1 MKAKKKRG
9 VEAPLRV
16 RTFINTV
23 INTPLENIEAPLTR
37 FSWDYEKGDFYHWVD
52 LLNHFESFF
61 EKYVKPRKDLQLD
74 GNFLEE
80 ENQFPKEAVLQI
92 LRVTRIV
99 LENCMNKF
107 LYNSNE
113 HVSALFASTD
123 PEIVIAALE
132 TLAAFV
138 KKPVQSNRAM
148 RWHGDAALN
157 ARLFSLSQGWGGK
170 EEGLGL
176 LACAIEN
183 GCDVDAYR
191 LGSTLHFEFY
201 ADGNTQGEDDVKPPS
216 KASGLQVV
224 HISDLHL
231 RPENDLELLK
241 KLTDQHKVPPSLR
254 FSLLTRIRFARA
266 FASLT
271 SRRQYIC
278 IRLLA
283 FTVLLQSNPDHEDL
297 TAFFINEPEF
307 VNELVTVLRCEDTV
321 PEDIRILAVLALAAQ
336 SQDRPRQS
344 SVLTVISAGGHRGI
358 LPSLMQKAVGS
369 VTGGTGGCSV
379 AFVEALLSLVT
390 VLVSSSSGCAALR
403 EAGLIPTLLPL
414 LKDMNP
420 QHTHLVSS
428 AVHILEAFMDYS
440 NPAGTLFRDLGGLDD
455 TIVRLKLE
463 VSRVEEG
470 ATKQKEELQV
480 DTKGKAPM
488 IEDGDSQQTALV
500 QSETLI
506 PYHQRLLLKA
516 LLRAIALGTYAPG
529 STARLH
535 GSEES
540 ALPACL
546 CTIFRHAKEFGGGV
560 FSLAAS
566 VMSDLIHKD
575 PTCFS
580 SLDAAGLPA
589 AFLDAITSGVL
600 PSSEAVGCIPNS
612 LDALCLNNL
621 GLQAVKDRNA
631 LGCFVKI
638 FTSKMYL
645 RALAND
651 TPGSLAS
658 GVDEL
663 MRHAPSLRGPGIDM
677 CIEILTTIATIGGA
691 TEVSTPPTSQEAPSA
706 DAPVPMDTDSEE
718 RPAASPIADVDV
730 ARPGTSQQVVEP
742 AVEGANANVEA
753 FLPECINNV
762 VRLLETILQNA
773 DTSRVFIEKKGIEA
787 LLQLYTLPHLPV
799 SFGGSSTAHNMSV
812 TFRAFSPQHAS
823 ALTRAVCCALKD
835 HLKVTVELLDS
846 VAGAKLSELET
857 GLRNKVVRCLS
868 AAECFISLTSVLVRS
883 SIAMMPELSGGG
895 SEVLNDVGKVHREVL
910 WQIALIDD
918 AKVDLKKESE
928 TGGSTPGSTTVS
940 TGTREGEDDTDV
952 YSVIRYVNPVPSRN
966 GPASHWGV
974 ESDFLPVLHNGGD
987 GPHRRRR
994 EHAVTTEAITQMARL
1009 GRLSRHNTDPVQV
1022 DLESAGSLSETPQ
1035 APENTKRKSPDAA
1048 NYEMMTRLVGAARGL
1063 YVALGKAMV
1072 IPSRRREQEHVS
1084 ISGPA
1089 KSAASALAKLL
1100 RDELSYDGHGTTSQ
1114 LEPPVSVK
1122 CRYLG
1127 KVVEDIIAVVFD
1139 SRRRTCNTVLVNNLF
1154 AHGGIKQLLVTF
1166 EATSQLLWR
1175 VPQASGSPMD
1185 TENGKPE
1192 SSDKVED
1199 KSDSNSWLL
1208 DTLRNYARLLEHLVT
1223 SSFLL
1228 FPTSMAQ
1235 HLVQPV
1241 EGGTETVP
1249 KDSEAFIRAL
1259 QAQVLEVVLPVWN
1272 HPMFPQCSANF
1283 ITSIAAII
1291 THVYTGVGDVKG
1303 HRNGSAAPGARLVGP
1318 PPDES
1323 SISRIV
1329 EMGFSRS
1336 RAEEALRRVENSVE
1350 MATEWLCSLPEGAA
1364 QEDDELARALALSLG
1379 SADGTPKEEAPRKG
1393 KEAVVEEEGPQA
1405 LPVEDMLSTCMNLL
1419 QNTDA
1424 VAFPLTDLLVTMCN
1438 RNKGQDRPRVISYLI
1453 QQLKQCKVEESQ
1465 SDGSALSTISHTL
1478 ALVLSEDTTARE
1490 IAAEIGLSKIALE
1503 ILASFKVLAPS
1514 KDAAGVQVEVPKWAT
1529 ALLLVLY
1536 HMLQYKPKIN
1546 SDAPTPTAGTAAT
1559 SNSAVA
1565 GSAAAPEAS
1574 KPDVEVVQKEK
1585 EENPF
1590 IAILGKPT
1598 GYMSEE
1604 EQKKAMSVCC
1614 NLLQMQLP
1622 AMAIQAVLQL
1632 CARLTKTHPVAMQ
1645 FLEAGGLIALLGLPK
1660 GCLFTGFD
1668 SVAAAIIRHLLE
1680 DPQTLQQAM
1689 ESEIRHT
1696 LIATLSRHNGRVS
1709 PRMFLTAM
1717 APVVSRDP
1725 SIFMQAVAGVC
1736 QIETVAGRPNI
1747 VLAKEKEKDKK
1758 EEKDREKEK
1767 EKDKEKDKEKEKE
1780 KEKEKDKDKDK
1791 EKEKGKALQA
1801 EGVVSPVDGG
1811 PKAHDGSVKSVKGHK
1826 KVPHSFSQV
1835 MDQLLE
1841 VILHYPPPG
1850 KEDEVIAPKDGST
1863 TAMDVDDLAP
1873 KDKGKAK
1880 VDEVVKPE
1888 GDNISESSA
1897 ALAKVAFILKLTTE
1911 VLLMYSSAVSVVLR
1925 RDSESS
1931 QGRGPAQ
1938 GGLEVIGHGGLL
1950 YHVLHRLLPYPG
1962 DKSSEKMNDDEWRE
1976 KLSDRAGCFLM
1987 SVCVRSGE
1995 GRRRVVVEIARALT
2009 AAANSADVGV
2019 LKGLQPPN
2027 RKVRVF
2033 VDLVNYFLSHHSS
2046 SGTTQTPGF
2055 SADMAKT
2062 MMDAGMVQALT
2073 LTLQVIDLD
2082 HPDAPKLVNAVLKG
2096 MEILTRAGS
2105 NEAAFGSDASNQK
2118 KSTAEA
2124 RASARALASGGNGHP
2139 ASDTRQGDA
2148 PSQTRDETMRD
2159 LVQAEAQQL
2168 ELSLHPSTGADTS
2181 REDLMEDDLRLDR
2194 ELAEEA
2200 EAQLEAD
2207 VEEELMRE
2215 AAEDAAE
2222 LEDAAAEMAYRMEH
2236 GPDDDVGDEDDD
2248 EEDMDGDDGDDD
2260 GDEDEEEE
2268 EEDEE
2273 EDEDDIE
2280 GDEGVPHLSPPDTD
2294 VEDHEDNGLGD
2305 EYEDDMVEE
2314 EDEDDDWREDRVIEV
2329 RWRDGLTGLNHVQVL
2344 GHTGT
2349 ANLVDFSGDPFHGM
2363 NMDDVFGNFRRPG
2376 GGDRRRATAYR
2387 AFPERPGGDRG
2398 GAFHHPLLT
2407 RPSPTPG
2414 VGSTGPVMTGS
2425 LWPTTG
2431 SFVRDA
2437 EALMGGGSGLDVTHF
2452 YMYDTPILPDH
2463 AVDGLFG
2470 ERGVVAPPPPLLD
2483 FSMDPVYLMGRRGGR
2498 ADSRLSSWTDDGQPQ
2513 AGAHAAA
2520 VAQAIEEQ
2528 FISQLRLLV
2537 PGEDQPAGPAG
2548 NVTAPESTEA
2558 ADARL
2563 PDAAED
2569 MEGAEPEGPH
2579 PVTESSM
2586 TEQRDTPRVG
2596 EPEPAAGE
2604 GGTVT
2609 TSAGVHGS
2617 SIVEAELARSGEPVA
2632 ASGTDLD
2639 VQMQDERNEPANRD
2653 VEAGSQDSGESG
2665 ATVGESLRSLE
2676 VEIGSADGRDPD
2688 ERQAGPDRLST
2699 GEIQRTAVVE
2709 VVPGQ
2714 VGTTGRA
2721 ERGDADE
2728 EMDGSSRA
2736 GRPGDEAETAD
2747 RSGLGATQEELA
2759 GPVPASAGAGNR
2771 GEEEGA
2777 RRGEGNAGVNA
2788 IDPTFLEALPEDLR
2802 AEVLASQQTQTIRAT
2817 SHPPPPAE
2825 DIDPEFLAALP
2836 PDIQAEV
2843 LAQQRAQR
2851 VVQAQQV
2858 EGQPVDMDS
2867 ASIIATFPAE
2877 LREEVLLTS
2886 SESVLA
2892 ALPPALIAEA
2902 QLLRERALSQYQSR
2916 GLFGGHRIGRGR
2928 NNMGVGTGGGATA
2941 IDRGVGGAT
2950 GLPIGRSRNTMPLSA
2965 VGRVKE
2971 AEGKPLVDTA
2981 ALKAMLRLLRLAQP
2995 LGKGLL
3001 QRLLLNLCAHSVTRI
3016 TLLQLLLDMLRPEAE
3031 GISAGAS
3038 SADGAPSQ
3046 RLYGCQ
3052 WNVVYARSQLSD
3064 GVPPLVSRRVLEIL
3078 TYLARSHSLVA
3089 NLLLYLEPLSLSPSS
3104 TSESSAAKVHDAKK
3118 EKGKAKVVDGPAVHE
3133 EPEPKPKGEIP
3144 LILLL
3149 KLLNQPLYSRSS
3161 AHLEQVMGLLEV
3173 VTTNAGAKAELRAR
3187 TKATDAGNTTAP
3199 VSGES
3204 TSTQGATTAPA
3215 GQAAAA
3221 VRDGEEGTEAV
3232 GRSRAEPTT
3241 VPSELK
3247 VDTTRPDAD
3256 GVEPSTSGLDHQ
3268 MDPTT
3273 VLLSLPEPELR
3284 NLCKLLAREGLS
3296 DTAYSR
3302 VAEVLKKLAIA
3313 APPHRRLFV
3322 TELADAARRLGSPAI
3337 NELTNLGD
3345 ADTAVVS
3352 TTSMAGAAILR
3363 VLQALSALTSLGSSE
3378 KENDQDMVE
3387 KEQEDG
3393 MSVIRDLNSA
3403 LEGLWHGLSISVG
3416 KIEGRLGNSS
3426 ALSTPSS
3433 SAAAA
3438 VVGAVGV
3445 PPPLPPGTQKLLP
3458 FVEAFFVLCEKMR
3471 SGPAIAGLSE
3481 PASATAREVKEA
3493 ASSSASELAIVT
3505 TPRSPPPTPQRKPDD
3520 KGMTFIRFADKHR
3533 RLLNAFVR
3541 QNPGLL
3547 EKSLCLMLK
3556 TPRLID
3562 FDNKRA
3568 YFRSRIRQQ
3577 HEQQHYTPLR
3587 ICVRRAYVLED
3598 SYNQLR
3604 MRTPEELKG
3613 RLTVQ
3618 FQGEEGIDAGGLT
3631 REWYQLLS
3639 RVTFDKGALL
3649 FTTVGNE
3656 STFQPNPN
3664 SVYQTE
3670 HLSYFKFVGRVVAKA
3685 LFDGQ
3690 LLDVYFTRSFYKHI
3704 LDVKVTYHD
3713 IEAIDP
3719 DYYKNLKW
3727 MLEND
3732 ISDIL
3737 GLTFSMD
3744 ADEEKHILY
3753 EKTEVTDYELIAGGR
3768 NIRVTEE
3775 NKHEYVDLVAEH
3787 RLTTAI
3793 RPQIIHFLEGFQELV
3808 SSDLISIFND
3818 KELELLISGL
3828 PEIDLEDLKANTEY
3842 TGYTAA
3848 SPVVQWFWEVVR
3860 AFNKE
3865 DMARLLQ
3872 FITGTSKVPLEG
3884 FRALQGISGP
3894 QRFQIHKAYGAPERL
3909 PSAHTCFNQLDLP
3922 EYASKEQL
3930 QERLL
3935 LAIHEGSEGFGFG

>member
-74 GNFLEE
+74 GSFLEE
-80 ENQFPKEAVLQI
+80 ENPFPKGAILQI

-99 LENCMNKF
+99 LENCMNKY

-123 PEIVIAALE
+123 PDIVIAALE

-176 LACAIEN
+176 LACAVEN
-183 GCDVDAYR
+183 GCDADSFK

-201 ADGNTQGEDDVKPPS
+201 ADGSSQGEEEA
-216 KASGLQVV
+216 KAPEKVIGLQVI
-224 HISDLHL
+224 HIPDLHL
-231 RPENDLELLK
+231 RAENDLQLLK
-241 KLTDQHKVPPSLR
+241 DLIDQYSVPPNLR

-344 SVLTVISAGGHRGI
+344 NVLTVISAGGHRGI

-369 VTGGTGGCSV
+369 VTAGTGGCSV
-379 AFVEALLSLVT
+379 AFMEALLSLVT

-463 VSRVEEG
+463 VSKVEEG
-470 ATKQKEELQV
+470 ARKQREELQA
-480 DTKGKAPM
+480 DSKGKAPM
-488 IEDGDSQQTALV
+488 IEDGDSQQSALV

-535 GSEES
+535 ASEES

-612 LDALCLNNL
+612 LDALCLNNA

-638 FTSKMYL
+638 FTSKTYL

-651 TPGSLAS
+651 TPGTLAS
-658 GVDEL
+658 GIDEL

-677 CIEILTTIATIGGA
+677 CIEILKTIAVIGGA
-691 TEVSTPPTSQEAPSA
+691 TEVSTPPVPQDAPGG
-706 DAPVPMDTDSEE
+706 DAPVPMETDSEE
-718 RPAASPIADVDV
+718 RPGASPLAEEV
-730 ARPGTSQQVVEP
+730 ARPGTSQQAVEP
-742 AVEGANANVEA
+742 AAESASANVEA

-823 ALTRAVCCALKD
+823 ALTRAVCGALKD
-835 HLKVTVELLDS
+835 HLKVTVELLES
-846 VAGAKLSELET
+846 VAGGKLSELET
-857 GLRNKVVRCLS
+857 SLRNKVIRSLS
-868 AAECFISLTSVLVRS
+868 AAECFISLSSVLVRS
-883 SIAMMPELSGGG
+883 SIAMMPELSGAG
-895 SEVLNDVGKVHREVL
+895 SEVLSDVGKVHRGVL
-910 WQIALIDD
+910 WQICLIDD
-918 AKVDLKKESE
+918 TKVDSKKETE
-928 TGGSTPGSTTVS
+928 AGSSAPGSSSVS

-966 GPASHWGV
+966 GPGAHWV
-974 ESDFLPVLHNGGD
+974 ESDFLPVLHSGGD

-994 EHAVTTEAITQMARL
+994 EHAVATEAINQMTRL
-1009 GRLSRHNTDPVQV
+1009 GRLRNTDPVQV
-1022 DLESAGSLSETPQ
+1022 DLDTGSSETTQ
-1035 APENTKRKSPDAA
+1035 SQENTKRKSPDTA
-1048 NYEMMTRLVGAARGL
+1048 NYEMMTRLVAAARGL
-1063 YVALGKAMV
+1063 YVALGKAMI

-1089 KSAASALAKLL
+1089 KAAASALAKIL
-1100 RDELSYDGHGTTSQ
+1100 RDGLSFDGHATGSQ
-1114 LEPPVSVK
+1114 SEPSVSVK

-1127 KVVEDIIAVVFD
+1127 KVVEDIMAVVFD
-1139 SRRRTCNTVLVNNLF
+1139 SRRRTCNTVLVNHLY

-1166 EATSQLLWR
+1166 EATSHLLWS
-1175 VPQASGSPMD
+1175 VPQPSGSPMD
-1185 TENGKPE
+1185 TENGAE
-1192 SSDKVED
+1192 KVED
-1199 KSDSNSWLL
+1199 KADSNSWLT
-1208 DTLRNYARLLEHLVT
+1208 DTLKSYARLLEHLVT

-1228 FPTSMAQ
+1228 TPTSMAQ

-1241 EGGTETVP
+1241 EGGTEPVP
-1249 KDSEAFIRAL
+1249 KDPEAFVRSL

-1272 HPMFPQCSANF
+1272 HPMFPQCSSGF
-1283 ITSIAAII
+1283 ITSMAAII

-1303 HRNGSAAPGARLVGP
+1303 QRNGGAATGARLVGP
-1318 PPDES
+1318 PPDETS
-1323 SISRIV
+1323 VQRIV
-1329 EMGFSRS
+1329 EMGFSRA
-1336 RAEEALRRVENSVE
+1336 RAEEALRRVEINSVE
-1350 MATEWLCSLPEGAA
+1350 MAMDWLCSLPEGAA

-1379 SADGTPKEEAPRKG
+1379 SADGSPKEETPGKG
-1393 KEAVVEEEGPQA
+1393 KEVAVEEEGPKA
-1405 LPVEDMLSTCMNLL
+1405 PPVEDMLSTCMNLL
-1419 QNTDA
+1419 QNTDAVA

-1453 QQLKQCKVEESQ
+1453 EQLKKCNVEESQ
-1465 SDGSALSTISHTL
+1465 SDGSPLSTISHTL

-1490 IAAEIGLSKIALE
+1490 IAAEVGLVKTVLE
-1503 ILASFKVLAPS
+1503 ILAAFSPS
-1514 KDAAGVQVEVPKWAT
+1514 KDAGRVQVVVPKWTT

-1536 HMLQYKPKIN
+1536 HMLQFKPKIS
-1546 SDAPTPTAGTAAT
+1546 SDAPSAITGTAAA
-1559 SNSAVA
+1559 SNS
-1565 GSAAAPEAS
+1565 GSAGTTAAARSEVPKPSVEAV
-1574 KPDVEVVQKEK
+1574 PKEK

-1590 IAILGKPT
+1590 ITILGKPT
-1598 GYMSEE
+1598 GYMSDE

-1614 NLLQMQLP
+1614 SLLRMELP
-1622 AMAIQAVLQL
+1622 PLAIQAVLQL
-1632 CARLTKTHPVAMQ
+1632 CARLTKTHSVAMQ
-1645 FLEAGGLIALLGLPK
+1645 FLEAGGLTALLSLPK
-1660 GCLFTGFD
+1660 DSLFAGFD
-1668 SVAAAIIRHLLE
+1668 TVAAAIIRHLLE

-1717 APVVSRDP
+1717 APVISRDP

-1736 QIETVAGRPNI
+1736 QIETVGGRPTI
-1747 VLAKEKEKDKK
+1747 VLAKEKEK
-1758 EEKDREKEK
+1758 EREKEK
-1767 EKDKEKDKEKEKE
+1767 DRDKEKEKAQ
-1780 KEKEKDKDKDK
+1780 DK
-1791 EKEKGKALQA
+1791 EKSKVPQV
-1801 EGVVSPVDGG
+1801 EGGGDGG
-1811 PKAHDGSVKSVKGHK
+1811 AKVQDSSAKSLKGHK

-1850 KEDEVIAPKDGST
+1850 KAEESSAPKDGSG
-1863 TAMDVDDLAP
+1863 TAMEVDDLAP

-1880 VDEVVKPE
+1880 VDDVVKP
-1888 GDNISESSA
+1888 DNDSDSAA

-1938 GGLEVIGHGGLL
+1938 GGQEVIGHGGLL

-1962 DKSSEKMNDDEWRE
+1962 DKSSEKLSDDDWRE

-1987 SVCVRSGE
+1987 AVCVRSGE

-2009 AAANSADVGV
+2009 TAANSADMVT
-2019 LKGLQPPN
+2019 LKGIQPPN

-2073 LTLQVIDLD
+2073 HTLQVIDLD

-2105 NEAAFGSDASNQK
+2105 NEGSFGSDGSNQK
-2118 KSTAEA
+2118 KTTAEA
-2124 RASARALASGGNGHP
+2124 RGSTRALGSGAGGHP
-2139 ASDTRQGDA
+2139 TSDARQGDT

-2159 LVQAEAQQL
+2159 PVQAEPQSL
-2168 ELSLHPSTGADTS
+2168 ELSHPASGADTG
-2181 REDLMEDDLRLDR
+2181 REDLMEHDLRLDR
-2194 ELAEEA
+2194 ELVEEA

-2236 GPDDDVGDEDDD
+2236 GPEDEVGDEDDE
-2248 EEDMDGDDGDDD
+2248 EEDMDGDEGEEE

-2349 ANLVDFSGDPFHGM
+2349 ANLVDFSGDPFQGI

-2376 GGDRRRATAYR
+2376 GGDRRRATSYR
-2387 AFPERPGGDRG
+2387 PFPERPGGDRG
-2398 GAFHHPLLT
+2398 SAFHHPLLT
-2407 RPSPTPG
+2407 RPSPAPG
-2414 VGSTGPVMTGS
+2414 VGSAGPVMTGS

-2431 SFVRDA
+2431 NFVRDA
-2437 EALMGGGSGLDVTHF
+2437 EALMGAGGGLDVTHF

-2520 VAQAIEEQ
+2520 VAQAIEEH

-2537 PGEDQPAGPAG
+2537 PGDEQPAGQAG
-2548 NVTAPESTEA
+2548 NNTAPESREA
-2558 ADARL
+2558 AQVRQTDT
-2563 PDAAED
+2563 AED
-2569 MEGAEPEGPH
+2569 MESAEPEGAN
-2579 PVTESSM
+2579 PVTDSSM
-2586 TEQRDTPRVG
+2586 NEQRETPAAG
-2596 EPEPAAGE
+2596 EPEPAVA
-2604 GGTVT
+2604 GTVT
-2609 TSAGVHGS
+2609 TSVDETHVNP
-2617 SIVEAELARSGEPVA
+2617 VEGERARSEEPAA
-2632 ASGTDLD
+2632 ASGTDVD
-2639 VQMQDERNEPANRD
+2639 MQIQDERTEAPVRD

-2688 ERQAGPDRLST
+2688 ERQFGPDRLST
-2699 GEIQRTAVVE
+2699 GELQRTAGVE
-2709 VVPGQ
+2709 GVPSQ
-2714 VGTTGRA
+2714 VGAAAR
-2721 ERGDADE
+2721 ADE
-2728 EMDGSSRA
+2728 DMDGANRLRQQGEEA
-2736 GRPGDEAETAD
+2736 GAAD
-2747 RSGLGATQEELA
+2747 RSGLAATQEEETVA
-2759 GPVPASAGAGNR
+2759 ASASAGEGNTA
-2771 GEEEGA
+2771 EEGS
-2777 RRGEGNAGVNA
+2777 RRVEGTAGVSA

-2802 AEVLASQQTQTIRAT
+2802 AEVLASQQTQSVRAA
-2817 SHPPPPAE
+2817 SQPPPPAE

-2851 VVQAQQV
+2851 VVQAHQI

-2886 SESVLA
+2886 DTDILN
-2892 ALPPALIAEA
+2892 ALPPALLAEA
-2902 QLLRERALSQYQSR
+2902 NLLRERAMNQYQAR
-2916 GLFGGHRIGRGR
+2916 GLFGGHRIGSRR
-2928 NNMGVGTGGGATA
+2928 NNMGVGTGGGAAA
-2941 IDRGVGGAT
+2941 IDRGVGGGT

-3031 GISAGAS
+3031 GIPAGSS

-3052 WNVVYARSQLSD
+3052 WNVVYARSQQSD

-3089 NLLLYLEPLSLSPSS
+3089 SLLLYLEPLSPSASASETSP
-3104 TSESSAAKVHDAKK
+3104 AKLPDAKK
-3118 EKGKAKVVDGPAVHE
+3118 EKGKGKMIDGSGPPE
-3133 EPEPKPKGEIP
+3133 EPVQKPRGEIP

-3173 VTTNAGAKAELRAR
+3173 VTSNAGAKAELRAR
-3187 TKATDAGNTTAP
+3187 TKATDAANSAASAP
-3199 VSGES
+3199 VP
-3204 TSTQGATTAPA
+3204 ATPAADEQAAPA
-3215 GQAAAA
+3215 D
-3221 VRDGEEGTEAV
+3221 RGTEA
-3232 GRSRAEPTT
+3232 AEGAQPASA
-3241 VPSELK
+3241 PSELK
-3247 VDTTRPDAD
+3247 VDTSRPDTKD
-3256 GVEPSTSGLDHQ
+3256 TEVIEPSTSGDHQ

-3273 VLLSLPEPELR
+3273 ILLRLPEPELR

-3302 VAEVLKKLAIA
+3302 VAEVLKKLANA
-3313 APPHRRLFV
+3313 APPHRKLFV
-3322 TELADAARRLGSPAI
+3322 TELADAARRLASPAI
-3337 NELTNLGD
+3337 SELTSLGH

-3363 VLQALSALTSLGSSE
+3363 VLQALSALTSLGSVE
-3378 KENDQDMVE
+3378 KENDQDMVD

-3393 MSVIRDLNSA
+3393 MAVIRELNAA

-3416 KIEGRLGNSS
+3416 TIELRLGSTS
-3426 ALSTPSS
+3426 PLSTPSS
-3433 SAAAA
+3433 GGAAAG

-3458 FVEAFFVLCEKMR
+3458 FVEAFFVLCEKLR
-3471 SGPAIAGLSE
+3471 SGPAVSSQNE
-3481 PASATAREVKEA
+3481 PASATAREIKEA
-3493 ASSSASELAIVT
+3493 ASSSAPDLIVVS
-3505 TPRSPPPTPQRKPDD
+3505 TPRSPPPTPQRRPDD
-3520 KGMTFIRFADKHR
+3520 KGMTFTRFADKHR

-3547 EKSLCLMLK
+3547 EKSLSLMLK

-3577 HEQQHYTPLR
+3577 HEQQHYAPLR

-3604 MRTPEELKG
+3604 MRTPDELKG

-3704 LDVKVTYHD
+3704 LGVKVTYHD

-3737 GLTFSMD
+3737 GLTFSID

-3753 EKTEVTDYELIAGGR
+3753 EKTEVTDYELIPGGR

-3793 RPQIIHFLEGFQELV
+3793 RPQINAFLEGFNELV
-3808 SSDLISIFND
+3808 PRELISIFND

-3848 SPVVQWFWEVVR
+3848 SPVAQWFWEVVR

-3935 LAIHEGSEGFGFG
+3935 LAVHEGSEGFGFG

>member
-61 EKYVKPRKDLQLD
+61 EKHVKPRKDLQLD
-74 GNFLEE
+74 GSFLEE
-80 ENQFPKEAVLQI
+80 ENQFPKGAVLQI

-99 LENCMNKF
+99 LENCMNKY

-183 GCDVDAYR
+183 GCDVDAFR

-201 ADGNTQGEDDVKPPS
+201 ADGSSQGDDEAKGPQKVT
-216 KASGLQVV
+216 GLQVI
-224 HISDLHL
+224 HIPDLHL
-231 RPENDLELLK
+231 RAENDLQLLK
-241 KLTDQHKVPPSLR
+241 ALIDQYSVPPNLR

-344 SVLTVISAGGHRGI
+344 NVLTVISAGGHRGI

-379 AFVEALLSLVT
+379 AFMEALLSLVT

-463 VSRVEEG
+463 VSKVEEG
-470 ATKQKEELQV
+470 ARKQREELQA
-480 DTKGKAPM
+480 DSKGKAPM
-488 IEDGDSQQTALV
+488 IEDGDVQQSSLV

-535 GSEES
+535 TSEES
-540 ALPACL
+540 ALPTCL

-580 SLDAAGLPA
+580 SLDTAGLPA

-612 LDALCLNNL
+612 LDALCLNNS

-638 FTSKMYL
+638 FTSKTYL

-658 GVDEL
+658 GIDEL

-677 CIEILTTIATIGGA
+677 CIEILKTIAAIGGA
-691 TEVSTPPTSQEAPSA
+691 TEVSNPPVSQDAPSG
-706 DAPVPMDTDSEE
+706 DAPVPMDTDPEE
-718 RPAASPIADVDV
+718 RPVATTTVEDV
-730 ARPGTSQQVVEP
+730 ARPGPSQQVVEP
-742 AVEGANANVEA
+742 AVESVSANVEA

-812 TFRAFSPQHAS
+812 TFRAFSPQHAT
-823 ALTRAVCCALKD
+823 ALTRAVCGALKD
-835 HLKVTVELLDS
+835 HLKVTVELLVS
-846 VAGAKLSELET
+846 ISGSKLSELEI
-857 GLRNKVVRCLS
+857 GLRNKVIRALS
-868 AAECFISLTSVLVRS
+868 AAECFISLSSVLVRS
-883 SIAMMPELSGGG
+883 SIAMMPELSGGS
-895 SEVLNDVGKVHREVL
+895 SEVLSDVGKVHREVL
-910 WQIALIDD
+910 WQICLIDD
-918 AKVDLKKESE
+918 TKVDSKKESE
-928 TGGSTPGSTTVS
+928 AGGSAPGSSSVS

-966 GPASHWGV
+966 GPGAHWV
-974 ESDFLPVLHNGGD
+974 ESDFLPFLHGGGD

-994 EHAVTTEAITQMARL
+994 EHAVATEAINQMARL
-1009 GRLSRHNTDPVQV
+1009 GRLRNTDPVQV
-1022 DLESAGSLSETPQ
+1022 DLESGSSETTQ
-1035 APENTKRKSPDAA
+1035 TQENTKRKSPDTA
-1048 NYEMMTRLVGAARGL
+1048 NYEMLTRLVAAARGL
-1063 YVALGKAMV
+1063 YVALGKAMI

-1089 KSAASALAKLL
+1089 KAAASALAKIL
-1100 RDELSYDGHGTTSQ
+1100 RDELSFDGHVTGSQ
-1114 LEPPVSVK
+1114 SEPSVSVK

-1127 KVVEDIIAVVFD
+1127 KVVEDIMAVVFD
-1139 SRRRTCNTVLVNNLF
+1139 SRRRTCNTVLVNHLS
-1154 AHGGIKQLLVTF
+1154 AHGGIKQLLTTF
-1166 EATSQLLWR
+1166 EATSQLLWS
-1175 VPQASGSPMD
+1175 VPQAFGSPMD
-1185 TENGKPE
+1185 TENGSEKA
-1192 SSDKVED
+1192 ED
-1199 KSDSNSWLL
+1199 KADTNSWLT
-1208 DTLRNYARLLEHLVT
+1208 DTLKSYARLLEHLVT

-1228 FPTSMAQ
+1228 TPTSMAQ

-1241 EGGTETVP
+1241 EGWTEPVP
-1249 KDSEAFIRAL
+1249 KDPEAFVRTL
-1259 QAQVLEVVLPVWN
+1259 QAQVLEVILPLWN
-1272 HPMFPQCSANF
+1272 HPMFPQCSSGF
-1283 ITSIAAII
+1283 ITSMAAII

-1303 HRNGSAAPGARLVGP
+1303 QRSGGAATGARLVGP
-1318 PPDES
+1318 PPDET
-1323 SISRIV
+1323 SIQRIV
-1329 EMGFSRS
+1329 EMGFSRA
-1336 RAEEALRRVENSVE
+1336 RAEEALRRVEINSVE
-1350 MATEWLCSLPEGAA
+1350 MATEWLCTLPEGAA

-1379 SADGTPKEEAPRKG
+1379 GADGSPKEEAPGKG
-1393 KEAVVEEEGPQA
+1393 KEVVVEEEGPKA
-1405 LPVEDMLSTCMNLL
+1405 PPVEDMLSTSMNLL

-1424 VAFPLTDLLVTMCN
+1424 VAVAFSLTDLLVTMCN

-1453 QQLKQCKVEESQ
+1453 QQLKQCNIEESQ
-1465 SDGSALSTISHTL
+1465 SDGSPLSTISHTL

-1490 IAAEIGLSKIALE
+1490 IAAEIGLVKIALE
-1503 ILASFKVLAPS
+1503 ILVAFTPN
-1514 KDAAGVQVEVPKWAT
+1514 KDAAGGQFVTPKWAT

-1546 SDAPTPTAGTAAT
+1546 SDAPTATTGAAAT
-1559 SNSAVA
+1559 SNS
-1565 GSAAAPEAS
+1565 GAAATAAAQSEVPKATA
-1574 KPDVEVVQKEK
+1574 EVVPKEK

-1590 IAILGKPT
+1590 ISILGKPT
-1598 GYMSEE
+1598 GYMSDD
-1604 EQKKAMSVCC
+1604 EQTKAMSVCC
-1614 NLLQMQLP
+1614 NLMRMELP
-1622 AMAIQAVLQL
+1622 PLAIQAVLQL
-1632 CARLTKTHPVAMQ
+1632 CARLTKTHSVAMQ
-1645 FLEAGGLIALLGLPK
+1645 FLEAGGLTALLSLPRDS
-1660 GCLFTGFD
+1660 LFAGFD
-1668 SVAAAIIRHLLE
+1668 TVAAAIIRHLLE

-1717 APVVSRDP
+1717 APVISRDP
-1725 SIFMQAVAGVC
+1725 SIFMQAVASVC
-1736 QIETVAGRPNI
+1736 QIETVGGRPTI
-1747 VLAKEKEKDKK
+1747 VLAKEKEK
-1758 EEKDREKEK
+1758 EREKDKEREKEK
-1767 EKDKEKDKEKEKE
+1767 AQEKEKV
-1780 KEKEKDKDKDK
+1780 
-1791 EKEKGKALQA
+1791 KALQV
-1801 EGVVSPVDGG
+1801 EVGSDGVGKG
-1811 PKAHDGSVKSVKGHK
+1811 HDGYAKSLKGHK

-1850 KEDEVIAPKDGST
+1850 KDEETSAPKDGST
-1863 TAMDVDDLAP
+1863 TAMEVDDLAP
-1873 KDKGKAK
+1873 KDKGKGK
-1880 VDEVVKPE
+1880 VDDVVKA
-1888 GDNISESSA
+1888 DSDTTDSAA

-1938 GGLEVIGHGGLL
+1938 GGQEVIGHGGLL

-1962 DKSSEKMNDDEWRE
+1962 DKSSEKNTDDDWRE

-1987 SVCVRSGE
+1987 AVCVRSGE

-2009 AAANSADVGV
+2009 VSANSADLGT
-2019 LKGLQPPN
+2019 LKGIQPPN

-2046 SGTTQTPGF
+2046 SATTQTPGF

-2105 NEAAFGSDASNQK
+2105 NEASCGSDGNNQK
-2118 KSTAEA
+2118 KSTSEA
-2124 RASARALASGGNGHP
+2124 RGSARALASGASGHP
-2139 ASDTRQGDA
+2139 TSDALQGET
-2148 PSQTRDETMRD
+2148 PTQTRDETMRD
-2159 LVQAEAQQL
+2159 PVQAEAQSL
-2168 ELSLHPSTGADTS
+2168 ELGHPATGADTG

-2222 LEDAAAEMAYRMEH
+2222 LEDAAAEMAYRIEH
-2236 GPDDDVGDEDDD
+2236 GPEDEVGDEDD
-2248 EEDMDGDDGDDD
+2248 EEDMDGDEGEDE

-2349 ANLVDFSGDPFHGM
+2349 ANLVDFSGDPSQGI

-2376 GGDRRRATAYR
+2376 GGDRRRATSYR
-2387 AFPERPGGDRG
+2387 PFPERPGGDRG
-2398 GAFHHPLLT
+2398 SAFHHPLLT

-2414 VGSTGPVMTGS
+2414 VGSAGPVMTGS
-2425 LWPTTG
+2425 LWPTTAN
-2431 SFVRDA
+2431 FVRDA
-2437 EALMGGGSGLDVTHF
+2437 EALMGAGGGLDVTHF

-2520 VAQAIEEQ
+2520 VAQAIEEH

-2537 PGEDQPAGPAG
+2537 PGDEQPAGQG
-2548 NVTAPESTEA
+2548 NNTAPEA
-2558 ADARL
+2558 ADARQT
-2563 PDAAED
+2563 DAAVD
-2569 MEGAEPEGPH
+2569 MEGAEPEGAN
-2579 PVTESSM
+2579 PVTESSRN
-2586 TEQRDTPRVG
+2586 EQRETPTAG
-2596 EPEPAAGE
+2596 EPEPAAA
-2604 GGTVT
+2604 GTLI
-2609 TSAGVHGS
+2609 TSANETGPAPA
-2617 SIVEAELARSGEPVA
+2617 EAERASSEEPAA
-2632 ASGTDLD
+2632 ASVTDVD
-2639 VQMQDERNEPANRD
+2639 MQMQDERTEPAVRD
-2653 VEAGSQDSGESG
+2653 AEAGSQDSGESG

-2688 ERQAGPDRLST
+2688 ERHAGSDRLST
-2699 GEIQRTAVVE
+2699 GELQRTAGVE
-2709 VVPGQ
+2709 GVPTQ
-2714 VGTTGRA
+2714 VGAVARA
-2721 ERGDADE
+2721 EHGDADE
-2728 EMDGSSRA
+2728 DMDGTNRVRQEGEGASA
-2736 GRPGDEAETAD
+2736 AE
-2747 RSGLGATQEELA
+2747 RSGADATHEQETGAVSVNARE
-2759 GPVPASAGAGNR
+2759 GNR
-2771 GEEEGA
+2771 EEEGS
-2777 RRGEGNAGVNA
+2777 RRAEGTAGVSA

-2802 AEVLASQQTQTIRAT
+2802 AEVLASQQTQSIRAT

-2851 VVQAQQV
+2851 VVLAHQI

-2892 ALPPALIAEA
+2892 ALPPALLAEA
-2902 QLLRERALSQYQSR
+2902 QLLRERAMNQYQAR
-2916 GLFGGHRIGRGR
+2916 GLRFGGHRIGSRR
-2928 NNMGVGTGGGATA
+2928 NNLGIGTGGGATA
-2941 IDRGVGGAT
+2941 MDRGVGGGT

-2971 AEGKPLVDTA
+2971 AEGKPLVDVA

-3031 GISAGAS
+3031 GIPAGSS

-3052 WNVVYARSQLSD
+3052 WNVVYARSQQSD

-3089 NLLLYLEPLSLSPSS
+3089 SLLLYLEPLSTSAA
-3104 TSESSAAKVHDAKK
+3104 TSETSPAKLHDTKK
-3118 EKGKAKVVDGPAVHE
+3118 EKGKAKLIDGSGPPEEHE
-3133 EPEPKPKGEIP
+3133 QKLKGEIP

-3173 VTTNAGAKAELRAR
+3173 VTSNAGAKAELRAR
-3187 TKATDAGNTTAP
+3187 TKVTDAANSAASAQVP
-3199 VSGES
+3199 
-3204 TSTQGATTAPA
+3204 ATPA
-3215 GQAAAA
+3215 DGQAATAG
-3221 VRDGEEGTEAV
+3221 RGTETAT
-3232 GRSRAEPTT
+3232 GAQPASAA
-3241 VPSELK
+3241 SELK
-3247 VDTTRPDAD
+3247 VDTTRPDTKD
-3256 GVEPSTSGLDHQ
+3256 MEVVEPSTSGDHQ

-3273 VLLSLPEPELR
+3273 ILLRLPEPELR

-3302 VAEVLKKLAIA
+3302 VAEVLKKLANA
-3313 APPHRRLFV
+3313 APPHRKLFV
-3322 TELADAARRLGSPAI
+3322 TELADAARRLGSPAVS
-3337 NELTNLGD
+3337 ELTSLGD
-3345 ADTAVVS
+3345 ADTVVVS

-3363 VLQALSALTSLGSSE
+3363 VLQALSALTSLVSVE
-3378 KENDQDMVE
+3378 KENDHDMVD

-3393 MSVIRDLNSA
+3393 MSVIRELNAA

-3416 KIEGRLGNSS
+3416 KIEARLGNTS

-3458 FVEAFFVLCEKMR
+3458 FVEAFFVLCEKLR
-3471 SGPAIAGLSE
+3471 AGPALASQTE
-3481 PASATAREVKEA
+3481 PASSTAREIKEA
-3493 ASSSASELAIVT
+3493 ASSSASDVAVVS
-3505 TPRSPPPTPQRKPDD
+3505 TPRSPPPTPQRKPEE
-3520 KGMTFIRFADKHR
+3520 KGMTFTRFADKHR

-3547 EKSLCLMLK
+3547 EKSLSLMLK

-3577 HEQQHYTPLR
+3577 HEQQHYAPLR

-3604 MRTPEELKG
+3604 MRTPDELKG

-3704 LDVKVTYHD
+3704 LGVKVTYHD

-3793 RPQIIHFLEGFQELV
+3793 RPQINAFLEGFNELV
-3808 SSDLISIFND
+3808 PRELISIFND

-3848 SPVVQWFWEVVR
+3848 SPVAQWFWEVVR
-3860 AFNKE
+3860 AFSKE